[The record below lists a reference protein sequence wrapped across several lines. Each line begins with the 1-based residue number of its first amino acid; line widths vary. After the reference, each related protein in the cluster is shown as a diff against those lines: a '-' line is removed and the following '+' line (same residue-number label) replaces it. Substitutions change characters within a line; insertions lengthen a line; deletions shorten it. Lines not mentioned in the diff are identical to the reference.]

1 MARYGE
7 EYCLAH
13 GGRPETL
20 VTEIRERLHTLAPL
34 AVDVFE
40 DVLKEE
46 GEPCALCGHSRTS
59 MKKLKAAQLLLDRVG
74 IGPVLKVEHSG
85 SISNDLLVE
94 RMTDEEIAAVDAV
107 MSKVLARVQVELDLE
122 KQQRTHVERGES

>member
-1 MARYGE
+1 
-7 EYCLAH
+7 
-13 GGRPETL
+13 
-20 VTEIRERLHTLAPL
+20 
-34 AVDVFE
+34 
-40 DVLKEE
+40 
-46 GEPCALCGHSRTS
+46 